1 MEKLHD
7 RDLLSYKIDKKI
19 KYLCSQNEKESLK
32 NLVIYLQSLLKEK
45 NLLENQIEDI
55 KTQIDKILLYN
66 IYETE

>member
-19 KYLCSQNEKESLK
+19 KHFCSQNEKEALK
-32 NLVIYLQSLLKEK
+32 KLVIYLKSLLKEK